1 MMTKERIIF
10 STKVL
15 EIGAESADFK
25 SIGMAVLFGDEA
37 PDALRPS
44 CFIIE
49 VVPISEQITAGMKLE
64 VDNQVYQITAVGG
77 EVQTN
82 LGRLG
87 HTAISFTGAKG
98 AKLPGTLYVE
108 QGDYPDFKVGSVVRI
123 IAE

>member
-82 LGRLG
+82 LRRLG
-87 HTAISFTGAKG
+87 HTAISFTGAKE

>member
-1 MMTKERIIF
+1 MMTKERTIF

-25 SIGMAVLFGDEA
+25 SIDMAVLFGDEA
-37 PDALRPS
+37 PDALRTS

-49 VVPISEQITAGMKLE
+49 VVPISEKITAGMKLE
-64 VDNQVYQITAVGG
+64 VDNQTYQITAVGG

-87 HTAISFTGAKG
+87 HTAISFTGAKE

-108 QGDYPDFKVGSVVRI
+108 QGDYPDFRVGSVVRI
-123 IAE
+123 VAE

>member
-1 MMTKERIIF
+1 MMTKERTIF

-15 EIGAESADFK
+15 EIGTESADFK

-64 VDNQVYQITAVGG
+64 VDNQTYQITAVGN

-82 LGRLG
+82 LRRLG
-87 HTAISFTGAKG
+87 HTAISFTGAME

-108 QGDYPDFKVGSVVRI
+108 QGDYPDFRVGSVVRI

>member
-87 HTAISFTGAKG
+87 HTAISFTGVKE

>member
-1 MMTKERIIF
+1 MMTKERTIF

-15 EIGAESADFK
+15 EIGTESADFK

-37 PDALRPS
+37 PDALRSS

-49 VVPISEQITAGMKLE
+49 VAPISEQITVGMKLE
-64 VDNQVYQITAVGG
+64 VDNQVYQITAVGN

-87 HTAISFTGAKG
+87 HTAISFTGATE

-108 QGDYPDFKVGSVVRI
+108 QGDYPDFRVGSTIRI
-123 IAE
+123 VAE

>member
-1 MMTKERIIF
+1 MMTKERTIF

-15 EIGAESADFK
+15 EIGTESADFK

-37 PDALRPS
+37 PDALRSS

-49 VVPISEQITAGMKLE
+49 VAPISEQITVGMKLE
-64 VDNQVYQITAVGG
+64 VDNQVYQITAVGN

-87 HTAISFTGAKG
+87 HTAISFTGATE

-108 QGDYPDFKVGSVVRI
+108 HGDYPDFRVGSTIRI
-123 IAE
+123 VAE

>member
-49 VVPISEQITAGMKLE
+49 VTAGMKLE

-87 HTAISFTGAKG
+87 HTAISFTGAKE